1 MVPKLRVKT
10 PVKQRPRD
18 PGSRRCDAC
27 GHIISAGD
35 KFCTGCGKPIGKAA
49 PQKQKQRLK
58 TKTKLAAPRMK
69 KRKAKTKPP
78 RLRRPKPKTITVPTM
93 SEQEQ
98 KQDLESVPEPGYCG
112 SCWKRVPHA
121 TYLICPYCGNKGLK
135 LCRHWDGKLYRT
147 KDCIRYYGPGSP
159 WP

>member
-35 KFCTGCGKPIGKAA
+35 KFCTGCGKPIGKAT

-58 TKTKLAAPRMK
+58 AKTKPAASRMK

-78 RLRRPKPKTITVPTM
+78 RLRRPKPKAITVPTV
-93 SEQEQ
+93 SQTQ
-98 KQDLESVPEPGYCG
+98 KQNSGNIVRPGHCYVCNGPTMHGHIHCTNCG
-112 SCWKRVPHA
+112 VKHS
-121 TYLICPYCGNKGLK
+121 G
-135 LCRHWDGKLYRT
+135 CRHNDGLVYNA
-147 KDCIRYYGPGSP
+147 KDCHDYYGPGSP